1 MQPDDPV
8 KGSSGCIGAAPAYTI
23 FALCRREDG
32 RNL

>member
-1 MQPDDPV
+1 MQPDAPV
-8 KGSSGCIGAAPAYTI
+8 KGFSGCIAPAPAYTI